1 LSDKKI
7 LIIEKASELFAK
19 NGFDATS
26 VQEITDAC
34 GISKGSFYLSFKSKE
49 SLLFSIFEYFSTKLI
64 DRIGSIYRMKIGP
77 RERFE
82 QFFVIQF
89 EEIARYSDFI
99 LMQMREQTNPIN
111 EEMMGIMNDMRRKTY
126 EVQESL
132 LLDLY
137 GEDIKEH
144 MTDLVVILGGIIKG
158 YIEIIVFNKDSLN
171 YVELANYIVE
181 RIDSIVHGLSKPF
194 LTKALLVRNGM
205 CGGDRSIT
213 AEELLK
219 EIKLVKQGI
228 ADEDLLISLDVI
240 EQEISTTN
248 FRKPVISGMM
258 SNLKNSELTEQFVRK
273 LKQFLDQSK

>member
-1 LSDKKI
+1 MSVKKI

-64 DRIGSIYRMKIGP
+64 ERIGSIYQMEIGP

-111 EEMMGIMNDMRRKTY
+111 EEMLGLMNDMRRKTY
-126 EVQESL
+126 EAQESL
-132 LLDLY
+132 LLNLY

-144 MTDLVVILGGIIKG
+144 MTDLVVILGGIVKG
-158 YIEIIVFNKDSLN
+158 YIEIIVFNKDSLD
-171 YVELANYIVE
+171 YVGLAHYIVE
-181 RIDSIVHGLSKPF
+181 RIDSIVNGLSKPF
-194 LTKALLVRNGM
+194 LTTELLGGNGL
-205 CGGDRSIT
+205 CGGDYSIT
-213 AEELLK
+213 TDELLI
-219 EIKLVKQGI
+219 EIQLVKQGI
-228 ADEDLLISLDVI
+228 ADEDLLISLEVI
-240 EQEISTTN
+240 EQELSTN
-248 FRKPVISGMM
+248 NYRKPVISGML
-258 SNLKNSELTEQFVRK
+258 SNFKNNEQTEQLVRK
-273 LKQFLDQSK
+273 LKKFLN